1 MAKQKSPVTPAVRAL
16 RAAGVAFEDHPY
28 RYVDHGGTAQ
38 CASELAVEEHAVVKT
53 LIMEDDQ
60 KRPLVVLMHGD
71 REVSTKALARAL
83 GVKSVQPC
91 APAVANR
98 HSGYQVGGTSP
109 FGTRQPMPVYM
120 ESTILELPTVYI
132 NGGHRGY
139 LVSLDP
145 HEAAR
150 VLNPTLVDVA
160 QPL

>member
-1 MAKQKSPVTPAVRAL
+1 M
-16 RAAGVAFEDHPY
+16 
-28 RYVDHGGTAQ
+28 
-38 CASELAVEEHAVVKT
+38 
-53 LIMEDDQ
+53 
-60 KRPLVVLMHGD
+60 
-71 REVSTKALARAL
+71 
-83 GVKSVQPC
+83 
-91 APAVANR
+91 
-98 HSGYQVGGTSP
+98 VGGTSP
-109 FGTRQPMPVYM
+109 FGIRRPMPVYM